1 MTDSSFCGYD
11 GDREDALIACLYDD
25 GTDGPE
31 RALFEA
37 HLFTCAIC
45 REELAALR
53 GVRSQLARWA
63 PPEPAIGTI
72 RNPPHALGTP
82 QSASAMPWWRQVPAW
97 AQVAAALLFLGVS
110 AAIANLDVRYDASG
124 LNVRTGWMQTR
135 AAAPI
140 DGAPAGG
147 GTAALTSTDAATP
160 WRAELAA
167 LEQQLRTEMRS
178 VRTAAAQPPAAMRA
192 AAPMSD
198 ADLVK
203 RVRALVDESE
213 QRQQRERALRV
224 AEVVRD
230 VATQRQADL
239 VKIDR
244 TLGVVQNNLGVE
256 VLRDRQ
262 RLDILYRASQR
273 Q

>member
-11 GDREDALIACLYDD
+11 GDRENALIACLYDD

-72 RNPPHALGTP
+72 RNPQPAIRNP
-82 QSASAMPWWRQVPAW
+82 QSAMPWWRQVPAW

-135 AAAPI
+135 AAAPLE
-140 DGAPAGG
+140 GAPAGG

-192 AAPMSD
+192 AAPLSD
-198 ADLVK
+198 ADLLK

-213 QRQQRERALRV
+213 KRQQRELALRV

>member
-11 GDREDALIACLYDD
+11 GDRESALIACLYDD

-72 RNPPHALGTP
+72 RNPQPAISNP
-82 QSASAMPWWRQVPAW
+82 QSAMPWWRQVPAW

-124 LNVRTGWMQTR
+124 LNVRTGWMKAIYIAGEIVAIDCAGAR
-135 AAAPI
+135 ANAIHP
-140 DGAPAGG
+140 
-147 GTAALTSTDAATP
+147 
-160 WRAELAA
+160 
-167 LEQQLRTEMRS
+167 RS
-178 VRTAAAQPPAAMRA
+178 VRSCDGDPVIGIGP
-192 AAPMSD
+192 
-198 ADLVK
+198 
-203 RVRALVDESE
+203 
-213 QRQQRERALRV
+213 RQFRSGGDCHSANAHSLR
-224 AEVVRD
+224 
-230 VATQRQADL
+230 QL
-239 VKIDR
+239 
-244 TLGVVQNNLGVE
+244 
-256 VLRDRQ
+256 
-262 RLDILYRASQR
+262 
-273 Q
+273 

>member
-1 MTDSSFCGYD
+1 MTDTSFCGYD
-11 GDREDALIACLYDD
+11 GDREAALIACLYDD
-25 GTDGPE
+25 GTDVPE

-37 HLFTCAIC
+37 HLVACAIC
-45 REELAALR
+45 REELAGLR

-63 PPEPAIGTI
+63 PPEPAIDTI
-72 RNPPHALGTP
+72 RNP
-82 QSASAMPWWRQVPAW
+82 QSAIRNPQSAMPWWRQVPAW

-135 AAAPI
+135 AAAPLE
-140 DGAPAGG
+140 GAPAGG
-147 GTAALTSTDAATP
+147 GTAALASTDAATP

-178 VRTAAAQPPAAMRA
+178 VRTAAAQPPAPMRA
-192 AAPMSD
+192 AAPLSD

-213 QRQQRERALRV
+213 KRQQRELAL
-224 AEVVRD
+224 
-230 VATQRQADL
+230 
-239 VKIDR
+239 
-244 TLGVVQNNLGVE
+244 
-256 VLRDRQ
+256 
-262 RLDILYRASQR
+262 
-273 Q
+273 

>member
-1 MTDSSFCGYD
+1 MTDSSFCGFD
-11 GDREDALIACLYDD
+11 GDRENALIACLYDD

-72 RNPPHALGTP
+72 RNPQPAISNP
-82 QSASAMPWWRQVPAW
+82 QSAMPWWRQVPAW

-135 AAAPI
+135 AAAPLE
-140 DGAPAGG
+140 GAPAGG

-192 AAPMSD
+192 AAPLSD
-198 ADLVK
+198 ADLLK

-213 QRQQRERALRV
+213 KRQQRELALRV

-230 VATQRQADL
+230 VAAQRQADL

>member
-1 MTDSSFCGYD
+1 MTDSAFCGYD

-25 GTDGPE
+25 GGDSPE
-31 RALFEA
+31 RARFEA
-37 HLFTCAIC
+37 HLFTCALC

-63 PPEPAIGTI
+63 PPEPAFSLSIDNPQSAI
-72 RNPPHALGTP
+72 RNP
-82 QSASAMPWWRQVPAW
+82 QSAMASAAWWRQIPAW

-110 AAIANLDVRYDASG
+110 AAIANLDVRYDANG
-124 LNVRTGWMQTR
+124 LRVQTGWMQPASPAANDAGPA
-135 AAAPI
+135 AAAPQTQA
-140 DGAPAGG
+140 GA
-147 GTAALTSTDAATP
+147 AAPWQADLT
-160 WRAELAA
+160 A
-167 LEQQLRTEMRS
+167 LEQQLRTELRS
-178 VRTAAAQPPAAMRA
+178 VRTAAAV
-192 AAPMSD
+192 AAPRSASPPD
-198 ADLVK
+198 ADLVR
-203 RVRALVDESE
+203 RVRALVEESE
-213 QRQQRERALRV
+213 KRQQRELALRV

-230 VATQRQADL
+230 VAAQRQADL

-256 VLRDRQ
+256 VMRDRQ